1 MPIPYPTDPLSGQTF
16 TYEGVDYTW
25 SGVAWISTYTADPVV
40 DRLEDTYNA
49 MIVLVA
55 KIESLEQQIVTLQSL
70 QEGNNVI

>member
-1 MPIPYPTDPLSGQTF
+1 MPIPYPTNPTSGETF

-25 SGVAWISTYTADPVV
+25 SGVAWISTYTANPVV

-55 KIESLEQQIVTLQSL
+55 KIESLEQQIVNLQSL